1 MKKRTGFLPVLLLL
15 ALVSCSS
22 PQPVP
27 TLSIPTGTTVSPSPS
42 PEETPNVTPA
52 PSASASS
59 SSPTAAVSTV
69 SPLTLEAYRLA
80 LEAIYNDHLYPNGDP
95 VDVPAAAKMENNHFA
110 IFDVDGDGRDELI
123 YENGDATTAGM
134 VSLVF
139 GYEETPGSL
148 LYEITGFP
156 GMDFY
161 DNGIIIDYAS
171 HNHGL
176 AGNADFWPYTVYQYD
191 PGQDGYLF
199 MGYADAWSG
208 ETFPTNF
215 ADQPFPDDLDL
226 DGDKVVY
233 SLTFFG
239 DVRTETWMDGPEY
252 LKWRGSYLDG
262 ATRLELPW
270 QHMTPDSIRAVAP

>member
-1 MKKRTGFLPVLLLL
+1 MKKYAVFLPVLLSL

-22 PQPVP
+22 PQPIP
-27 TLSIPTGTTVSPSPS
+27 TLSIPTDATVSASPS
-42 PEETPNVTPA
+42 PEETPNAAPTPV
-52 PSASASS
+52 PS
-59 SSPTAAVSTV
+59 SSPTAAGSTA
-69 SPLTLEAYRLA
+69 SPLTLEAYRSA

-95 VDVPAAAKMENNHFA
+95 VDVPAAALMENNHFA
-110 IFDVDGDGRDELI
+110 IFDVDGDGQDELI

-134 VSLVF
+134 MTTVF
-139 GYEETPGSL
+139 GSMPSADGVKLFTELS
-148 LYEITGFP
+148 GFP

-161 DNGIIIDYAS
+161 DNGVIIDYAS

-176 AGNADFWPYTVYQYD
+176 AGTADFWPYTVYQYD
-191 PGQDGYLF
+191 FGQDGYLF

-215 ADQPFPDDLDL
+215 ADQPFPDDLDM

-239 DVRTETWMDGPEY
+239 DVRTETWIDGPEY
-252 LKWRGSYLDG
+252 LKWRDSYLEG
-262 ATRLELPW
+262 ASRLELPW
-270 QHMTPDSIRAVAP
+270 QSMTTENILSVAP

>member
-1 MKKRTGFLPVLLLL
+1 MKKCSILLSLLLLL

-27 TLSIPTGTTVSPSPS
+27 TLSIPTDATVSASLS
-42 PEETPNVTPA
+42 PEETPDAIPTPA
-52 PSASASS
+52 PS
-59 SSPTAAVSTV
+59 SSPTAAGSTAS
-69 SPLTLEAYRLA
+69 SPTLESYRSA

-95 VDVPAAAKMENNHFA
+95 VDVPAAALMENNHFA
-110 IFDVDGDGRDELI
+110 IFDVDGDGQDELI

-134 VSLVF
+134 MSIVF
-139 GYEETPGSL
+139 GYDETTGSL

-161 DNGIIIDYAS
+161 DNGVIIDYAS

-176 AGNADFWPYTVYQYD
+176 AGTADFWPYTVYQYD
-191 PGQDGYLF
+191 FGQDGYLF

-215 ADQPFPDDLDL
+215 ADQPFPDDLDM

-239 DVRTETWMDGPEY
+239 DVRTETWIDGPEY
-252 LKWRGSYLDG
+252 LKWRDSYLEG
-262 ATRLELPW
+262 ASRLELPW
-270 QHMTPDSIRAVAP
+270 QSMTTENILSVAP

>member
-1 MKKRTGFLPVLLLL
+1 MKKCSIFLPVLLLL

-22 PQPVP
+22 PQPIP
-27 TLSIPTGTTVSPSPS
+27 TLSIPTGATVSASPS
-42 PEETPNVTPA
+42 PEETPDAIPTPA
-52 PSASASS
+52 PS
-59 SSPTAAVSTV
+59 SSPTAAGSTA
-69 SPLTLEAYRLA
+69 SPLTLEAYRSA

-95 VDVPAAAKMENNHFA
+95 VDVPAAALMENNHFA
-110 IFDVDGDGRDELI
+110 IFDVDGDGQDELI

-134 VSLVF
+134 MTTVF
-139 GYEETPGSL
+139 GSMPSADGVKLFTELS
-148 LYEITGFP
+148 GFP

-161 DNGIIIDYAS
+161 DNGVIIDYAS

-176 AGNADFWPYTVYQYD
+176 AGTADFWPYTVYQYD
-191 PGQDGYLF
+191 FGQDGYLF

-215 ADQPFPDDLDL
+215 ADQPFPDDLDM

-239 DVRTETWMDGPEY
+239 DVRTETWIDGPEY
-252 LKWRGSYLDG
+252 LKWRDSYLEG
-262 ATRLELPW
+262 ASRLELPW
-270 QHMTPDSIRAVAP
+270 QSMTTENILSVAP

>member
-1 MKKRTGFLPVLLLL
+1 MKKCSIFLSLLLLL

-27 TLSIPTGTTVSPSPS
+27 TLSIPTGATVSASPS
-42 PEETPNVTPA
+42 PEETPDAIPTPA
-52 PSASASS
+52 PS
-59 SSPTAAVSTV
+59 SSPTAAGSTA
-69 SPLTLEAYRLA
+69 SPLTLEAYRSA

-95 VDVPAAAKMENNHFA
+95 VDVPAAALMENNHFA
-110 IFDVDGDGRDELI
+110 IFDVDGDGQDELI

-134 VSLVF
+134 MTTVF
-139 GYEETPGSL
+139 GSMPSADGVKLFTELS
-148 LYEITGFP
+148 GFP

-161 DNGIIIDYAS
+161 DNGVIIDYAS

-176 AGNADFWPYTVYQYD
+176 AGTADFWPHTVYQYD
-191 PGQDGYLF
+191 FGQDGYLF

-215 ADQPFPDDLDL
+215 ADQPFPDDLDM

-239 DVRTETWMDGPEY
+239 DVRTETWIDGPEY
-252 LKWRGSYLDG
+252 LKWRDSYLEG
-262 ATRLELPW
+262 ASRLELPW
-270 QHMTPDSIRAVAP
+270 QSMTTENILSVAP